1 MKQPQPRAVVVGGS
15 IAGVSCAHTLALAGW
30 DVVVLEKLRGPP
42 TGSSTGVGVG
52 LPEEIGSLE
61 ALEELFL
68 SNCSPDF
75 TTLPDSIGNLKSL
88 VVLDIYYVRIV
99 TLPDTIGKLKK
110 LKHLLLRSCW
120 IERLPETLGDIQTL
134 VQLDLQFTYTAQLP
148 DSIGR
153 LKKLQYLCLSLC
165 RWLETLPSSIGYLE
179 ELIILEMSYCKV
191 KTLPRSIGMMQNL
204 EELLAFGSYLEE
216 IPPEIGRLSC
226 LRTLDLSWTNICQL
240 PSTIDQLSSLENF
253 SVQLCERLKELPKL
267 PAGLVHLSAD
277 PGVLESVILDL
288 LNKTS
293 LVSIN
298 GQGVEE
304 WRLSQVKKRK
314 DQLLAAVHWADIH
327 GLLYNSTPQ
336 QVLFLWGHLFHS
348 FSVSNNK
355 KSVKVKAKVL
365 QSGETIE
372 VDGDLLVAADGC
384 LSSGSQSFLPDLK
397 LRYSG
402 YCAWRGVFDYSGIED
417 SENMKWIR
425 AVYPG
430 LGKCLCFDLAPGT
443 HNAFPNKR
451 INWLWY
457 INQPEPELKEP
468 FMNVKYD
475 ADPLDEIFRDNVVLV
490 GNAAH
495 PTTPHCAWS
504 TNMSILDAEVLG
516 RVPQEVSWEP
526 AVLKS
531 RRVEMIKQGLKVAGC
546 DELFDP
552 SRASLEEREEL
563 EPKTMPFTSDVPLR
577 GTEALSSL

>member
-52 LPEEIGSLE
+52 IDPLVQRIIGSWLRKPGS
-61 ALEELFL
+61 LHNI
-68 SNCSPDF
+68 S
-75 TTLPDSIGNLKSL
+75 LPL
-88 VVLDIYYVRIV
+88 
-99 TLPDTIGKLKK
+99 T
-110 LKHLLLRSCW
+110 
-120 IERLPETLGDIQTL
+120 
-134 VQLDLQFTYTAQLP
+134 
-148 DSIGR
+148 
-153 LKKLQYLCLSLC
+153 
-165 RWLETLPSSIGYLE
+165 
-179 ELIILEMSYCKV
+179 
-191 KTLPRSIGMMQNL
+191 
-204 EELLAFGSYLEE
+204 
-216 IPPEIGRLSC
+216 
-226 LRTLDLSWTNICQL
+226 
-240 PSTIDQLSSLENF
+240 
-253 SVQLCERLKELPKL
+253 
-267 PAGLVHLSAD
+267 VH
-277 PGVLESVILDL
+277 
-288 LNKTS
+288 
-293 LVSIN
+293 
-298 GQGVEE
+298 
-304 WRLSQVKKRK
+304 QVKLLHTISDRK
-314 DQLLAAVHWADIH
+314 ISKILTRDERFNHIAVHWADIH

-457 INQPEPELKEP
+457 INQPEPELK
-468 FMNVKYD
+468 V
-475 ADPLDEIFRDNVVLV
+475 
-490 GNAAH
+490 
-495 PTTPHCAWS
+495 
-504 TNMSILDAEVLG
+504 
-516 RVPQEVSWEP
+516 
-526 AVLKS
+526 
-531 RRVEMIKQGLKVAGC
+531 
-546 DELFDP
+546 
-552 SRASLEEREEL
+552 
-563 EPKTMPFTSDVPLR
+563 VPLLFLR
-577 GTEALSSL
+577 SFHETQSTKTLLVRFG

>member
-1 MKQPQPRAVVVGGS
+1 MMKQPQPRAVVVGGS

-42 TGSSTGVGVG
+42 TGSSTGVGV
-52 LPEEIGSLE
+52 
-61 ALEELFL
+61 
-68 SNCSPDF
+68 
-75 TTLPDSIGNLKSL
+75 
-88 VVLDIYYVRIV
+88 
-99 TLPDTIGKLKK
+99 
-110 LKHLLLRSCW
+110 
-120 IERLPETLGDIQTL
+120 
-134 VQLDLQFTYTAQLP
+134 
-148 DSIGR
+148 
-153 LKKLQYLCLSLC
+153 
-165 RWLETLPSSIGYLE
+165 
-179 ELIILEMSYCKV
+179 
-191 KTLPRSIGMMQNL
+191 
-204 EELLAFGSYLEE
+204 
-216 IPPEIGRLSC
+216 
-226 LRTLDLSWTNICQL
+226 
-240 PSTIDQLSSLENF
+240 
-253 SVQLCERLKELPKL
+253 
-267 PAGLVHLSAD
+267 
-277 PGVLESVILDL
+277 
-288 LNKTS
+288 
-293 LVSIN
+293 
-298 GQGVEE
+298 
-304 WRLSQVKKRK
+304 
-314 DQLLAAVHWADIH
+314 VHWADIH

-457 INQPEPELKEP
+457 INQPEPELKTQRCWAGCLRRYP
-468 FMNVKYD
+468 GN
-475 ADPLDEIFRDNVVLV
+475 LRCVLREYKAIRSPV
-490 GNAAH
+490 TSA
-495 PTTPHCAWS
+495 
-504 TNMSILDAEVLG
+504 
-516 RVPQEVSWEP
+516 Q
-526 AVLKS
+526 VLKS